1 MISGS
6 EIKDIL
12 YEVVK
17 SDPVLGVIPEIAK
30 DVHAPVKEGS
40 AGERV
45 VIVLPGGVDNGQF
58 SRSFPRVC
66 IYVPD
71 CVSAGSTTLAG
82 STTGTYYRPDGARLK
97 AIENHCIERFR
108 SSVYGSRNGNVYL
121 FGIDEIET
129 EDDPETWSHFLNM
142 RLRFETVN
150 TKL

>member
-1 MISGS
+1 MIACS

-30 DVHAPVKEGS
+30 DVHAPVKEGYVR
-40 AGERV
+40 ERI

-71 CVSAGSTTLAG
+71 LKQVDGVSAG

-97 AIENHCIERFR
+97 SLENHCIDRFR

-121 FGIDEIET
+121 FAIDETTT
-129 EDDPETWSHFLNM
+129 EDDPETWSHFLNI
-142 RLRFETVN
+142 RLRFEAVN
-150 TKL
+150 TQL